1 MQQGEEGGSKDDLH
15 GKTRR
20 NVPERTYGGTGG
32 DLWDDGIYHG
42 VREIRVTSG
51 LCIDSIRV
59 AYVKD
64 GELVIADNH
73 GVHEGTADTPVSF
86 NRTIS
91 ILYVT
96 LGL

>member
-15 GKTRR
+15 GKTRP